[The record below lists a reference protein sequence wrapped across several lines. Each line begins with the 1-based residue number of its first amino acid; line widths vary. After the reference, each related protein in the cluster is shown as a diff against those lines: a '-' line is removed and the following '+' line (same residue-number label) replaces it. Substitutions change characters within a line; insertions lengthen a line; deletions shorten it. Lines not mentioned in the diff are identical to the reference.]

1 MRKFNKVFLI
11 ILLGLGLVLINY
23 RGKIVRR
30 VYAETKSEK
39 IPILM
44 YHSVDN
50 EFKESK
56 IRISPERFDSDLKY
70 IRDKGYNVI
79 DFKQLI
85 DHKEKGTRLPNKPVI
100 ISFDDGQLNNYSQAY
115 PILKKYGMKATI
127 FLITSREGLINYKG
141 DKLLSYFNWN
151 QAREMERSGLISIMP
166 HSHELHNYRKTEE
179 TGKGVERALAESEEA
194 YIERLDRDLKK
205 SQEVF
210 REKLNKEVDV
220 YAYPFGIYSRES
232 EELLKKYGYKVSL
245 TTKSNMADIGED
257 LFLLK
262 RFNMGFD
269 RPIESVLK

>member
-1 MRKFNKVFLI
+1 MKKATRTALLV
-11 ILLGLGLVLINY
+11 LLGLGLGLMAY
-23 RGKIVRR
+23 RSLGPKR
-30 VYAETKSEK
+30 VYAEKKTQKLA
-39 IPILM
+39 ILM
-44 YHSVDN
+44 YHSVDS

-56 IRISPERFDSDLKY
+56 IRISPERFEADLKY

-79 DFKQLI
+79 DFQQLI
-85 DHKEKGTRLPNKPVI
+85 DHREKGTRLPDKPVI

-127 FLITSREGLINYKG
+127 FLITSRQGVRNYKG
-141 DKLLSYFNWN
+141 DKLLSYFDWN

-179 TGKGVERALAESEEA
+179 TGKGVERALNESDKD
-194 YIERLDRDLKK
+194 YISRLDRDLKK

-210 REKLNKEVDV
+210 REKLGKEVNV
-220 YAYPFGIYSRES
+220 YAYPFGIYSKES

-245 TTKSNMADIGED
+245 TTRSDMADIGED

-262 RFNMGFD
+262 RYNMGFD